1 MSINTYPVDQAE
13 LMFFSKCK
21 FNKQIN
27 KLQYLALGY
36 KLGQDKHIDLNYM
49 LSLIGQSIFKAYC
62 VNENRKKY
70 VDTTYIV
77 ISEIKKATE
86 VLKTLRWNVKYELL
100 LKFYDIFVMGKT

>member
-1 MSINTYPVDQAE
+1 
-13 LMFFSKCK
+13 
-21 FNKQIN
+21 
-27 KLQYLALGY
+27 
-36 KLGQDKHIDLNYM
+36 M

-62 VNENRKKY
+62 VSENRKKY